1 MQIHQFEID
10 TRADEAYDTAS
21 DRYYF
26 FYDKSKTLSAWVTR
40 KSGDKLLIIA
50 YQASQERNMKIVD
63 INELANISKTI
74 QITRNGELILGTKR
88 GVLKLTLES
97 AKIKIERNTN
107 FYLSRVCVTLA
118 LFSIL
123 SLTIFSI
130 PADGVAD
137 RLAIMFTVLL
147 TVVAY
152 QLVCIT
158 N

>member
-97 AKIKIERNTN
+97 AKIKIERSEAKTWRKNEIMIAQVNIARHIAFMMEFTN
-107 FYLSRVCVTLA
+107 FGLLSQPGTN
-118 LFSIL
+118 
-123 SLTIFSI
+123 LTI
-130 PADGVAD
+130 AV
-137 RLAIMFTVLL
+137 
-147 TVVAY
+147 
-152 QLVCIT
+152 
-158 N
+158 